1 MHWLYLVVA
10 ILSEVVATSALKNA
24 ENFTHLAWSLVVV
37 SGYVCAFYFLSL
49 ALRTVPLAIAYAI
62 WSGAGIAIIAL
73 VGWLYYGERLSPLH
87 LAGLVFILS
96 GILILKLGK

>member
-1 MHWLYLVVA
+1 
-10 ILSEVVATSALKNA
+10 VVATSALKNA
-24 ENFTHLAWSLVVV
+24 QNFTDLAWSLVVV

-87 LAGLVFILS
+87 LAGLAFILS